1 MGLIYAEIELI
12 STDDL
17 GLANRGYISGDMV
30 KRQIVNALVDTG
42 SYTLSINEHIMKQL
56 DLRVL
61 DTHEV
66 ELADGTLQ
74 MVDIVGPID
83 IRFKNRSTTCRAVVF
98 PKDTEVLL
106 GAIPME
112 DMDVLIDPKQ
122 EQLIVN
128 PANPYIARKSMK

>member
-1 MGLIYAEIELI
+1 MLMVIFKV
-12 STDDL
+12 
-17 GLANRGYISGDMV
+17 LAFFSENY
-30 KRQIVNALVDTG
+30 
-42 SYTLSINEHIMKQL
+42 YF
-56 DLRVL
+56 
-61 DTHEV
+61 
-66 ELADGTLQ
+66 
-74 MVDIVGPID
+74 D